1 MGSFDNT
8 TPVTVLSGSGHGSLG
23 IIRTLARLGV
33 PVYAIDSAPATSSAV
48 RSRYCREYTAL
59 DIHSAPEP
67 KVIADILEM
76 GRTIGRRSLL
86 IPFSDDGARLV
97 ARNFDRLSE
106 WFIYPRQNPDLVDSL
121 VDKRRMAALAK
132 ACGVPTPEIF
142 VPQSRAEWLSYAR
155 QARFPLMLK
164 GIDGRKLARRTKQKM
179 MIVRSVDELLQHYDA
194 LEDPADPNLM
204 VQEYIPGGDDTIW
217 MFNGYFNE
225 VSACLAGFTGKKIRQ
240 TPIHKGQT
248 SLGICLSNETVSE
261 TTKSLM
267 KQIGYKGILDIG
279 YRFDARDQQYKVL
292 DVNPRIGATF
302 RLFVDRAGWDVARI
316 MYLDMTGQ
324 PVPAVEP
331 KEGRKWI
338 VEFADMKSSYRYF
351 LEGGLNVREWARSF
365 KQVEEG
371 AYFAIDDPVPF
382 LLGLREAMSTV
393 FRWML
398 RKIRRSVF
406 PLSATSSRSKS
417 VSLEQ
422 SLLSKWVK

>member
-1 MGSFDNT
+1 M
-8 TPVTVLSGSGHGSLG
+8 
-23 IIRTLARLGV
+23 
-33 PVYAIDSAPATSSAV
+33 
-48 RSRYCREYTAL
+48 
-59 DIHSAPEP
+59 
-67 KVIADILEM
+67 
-76 GRTIGRRSLL
+76 IGCRSLL
-86 IPFSDDGARLV
+86 IPYSDDGAALV

-106 WFIYPRQNPDLVDSL
+106 WFIYPRQDPDLVDSL

-132 ACGVPTPEIF
+132 ASGVPTPEIF
-142 VPQSRAEWLSYAR
+142 VPRSRAEVLSYAR

-164 GIDGRKLARRTKQKM
+164 GIDGRKLAKRTKHKM
-179 MIVRSVDELLQHYDA
+179 MIVHSIDELLQQYDA
-194 LEDPADPNLM
+194 LEDPAEPNLM

-217 MFNGYFNE
+217 MFNGYFNDRSE
-225 VSACLAGFTGKKIRQ
+225 CLAGFTGKKIRQ

-261 TTKSLM
+261 TTKRFM
-267 KQIGYKGILDIG
+267 KEIGYKGILDIG

-316 MYLDMTGQ
+316 MYLDMTRQ

-331 KEGRKWI
+331 KEGRKWL

-382 LLGLREAMSTV
+382 LLGLREAMSTI

-406 PLSATSSRSKS
+406 PFHTARSSRSKS
-417 VSLEQ
+417 VPMDQ
-422 SLLSKWVK
+422 TFVSKWVK